1 MKIFWILLAVVG
13 GILLLSLIT
22 ALICFLK
29 VFYSPKRKQTDEYPI
44 PDGDIY
50 EPYRESMVNW
60 IRQRREM
67 PHRAVE
73 VISYDGLTLRGN
85 YYEYAKGAPMEI
97 MFHGY
102 RGSSERD
109 LSGGVA
115 RCFALGHSALV
126 VDHRGS
132 GFSDGRVITFGI
144 KERRDCLTWIDFAL
158 REIDPEARLI
168 LTGISMGA
176 ATVLMCGAEALP
188 ENVIGILA
196 DCGYTSAREIIC
208 KVVAEMKLPPRLLY
222 PFIRLGARLF
232 GGFDP
237 DETSPIRAME
247 SCRVP
252 VIFFHGDT
260 DDFVPYEMS
269 KRNYDACHAKKRI
282 VKIHGAGH
290 GLCFPVDQEA
300 YLAAAREFF
309 HGEE

>member
-1 MKIFWILLAVVG
+1 MEAFWILLAVAAG
-13 GILLLSLIT
+13 LALLVLL
-22 ALICFLK
+22 AAFICFLK
-29 VFYSPKRKQTDEYPI
+29 VFYSPRRKQTDEYPI
-44 PDGDIY
+44 PDGEIY
-50 EPYRESMVNW
+50 EPFRESMINW

-73 VISYDGLTLRGN
+73 VTSFDGLTLRGN

-115 RCFALGHSALV
+115 RCFALGHNALV

-132 GFSDGRVITFGI
+132 GASDGRVISFGI
-144 KERRDCLTWIDFAL
+144 LERHDCLTWIDFAL
-158 REIDPEARLI
+158 REIDPDAEII

-176 ATVLMCGAEALP
+176 STVLMCGAEELP
-188 ENVIGILA
+188 QNVIGILA

-208 KVVAEMKLPPRLLY
+208 KVVAEMKLPPRLMY
-222 PFIRLGARLF
+222 PLIRLGARLF

-237 DETSPIRAME
+237 DETSPIEAVKK
-247 SCRVP
+247 CRVP

-260 DDFVPYEMS
+260 DTFVPFDMS
-269 KRNYDACHAKKRI
+269 VQNYNACVTKKRL
-282 VKIHGAGH
+282 VKIKGAGH
-290 GLCFPVDQEA
+290 GLCFPVDPEG
-300 YLAAAREFF
+300 YLAELRDFY
-309 HGEE
+309 G

>member
-1 MKIFWILLAVVG
+1 MEEFWIAVGVLVGLAVIV
-13 GILLLSLIT
+13 LLT
-22 ALICFLK
+22 AGVCFIK
-29 VFYSPKRKQTDEYPI
+29 VFYSPGRKLTDEYPV
-44 PDGDIY
+44 PDGEIY
-50 EPYRESMVNW
+50 EPYRESMIKW

-73 VISYDGLTLRGN
+73 VKSFDGLTLRGN

-132 GFSDGRVITFGI
+132 GTSDGRVITFGI
-144 KERRDCLTWIDFAL
+144 HERRDCLTWIDFAL
-158 REIDPEARLI
+158 REIDPDARII

-176 ATVLMCGAEALP
+176 STVMMCGAEDLP
-188 ENVIGILA
+188 QNVIGILA
-196 DCGYTSAREIIC
+196 DCGYSSAREIIF
-208 KVVAEMKLPPRLLY
+208 KVIRDMKLPPRLLY

-232 GGFDP
+232 GRFDP
-237 DETSPIRAME
+237 DETSPVEALKR
-247 SCRVP
+247 CRVP
-252 VIFFHGDT
+252 VIFFHGDA

-269 KRNYDACHAKKRI
+269 VQNYDACVSRKRL
-282 VKIHGAGH
+282 VKIKGAGH
-290 GLCFPVDQEA
+290 GLCFPVDPDT
-300 YLAAAREFF
+300 YLAEMRAFF
-309 HGEE
+309 D

>member
-1 MKIFWILLAVVG
+1 MEGFWIVAGVLVGLAVIV
-13 GILLLSLIT
+13 LLT
-22 ALICFLK
+22 AGVCFIK
-29 VFYSPKRKQTDEYPI
+29 VFYSPKRKLTDEYPI
-44 PDGDIY
+44 PDGEIY
-50 EPYRESMVNW
+50 EPYRERMIEW

-73 VISYDGLTLRGN
+73 VKSFDGLTLRGN

-132 GFSDGRVITFGI
+132 GASDGHVITFGI
-144 KERRDCLTWIDFAL
+144 LERRDCLTWIDFAL
-158 REIDPEARLI
+158 RELDPDARII

-176 ATVLMCGAEALP
+176 STVMMCGAEELP
-188 ENVIGILA
+188 QNVIGILA
-196 DCGYTSAREIIC
+196 DCGYSSAREIIF
-208 KVVAEMKLPPRLLY
+208 KVIREMKLPPRLLY
-222 PFIRLGARLF
+222 PFIKLGARLF

-237 DETSPIRAME
+237 DETSPIEAMKR
-247 SCRVP
+247 CRVP
-252 VIFFHGDT
+252 VIFFHGDA

-269 KRNYDACHAKKRI
+269 VQNYDACVSRKRL
-282 VKIHGAGH
+282 VKIKGAGH
-290 GLCFPVDQEA
+290 GLCFPVDPDS
-300 YLAAAREFF
+300 YLAEMRAFF
-309 HGEE
+309 D

>member
-1 MKIFWILLAVVG
+1 MEEFWIAVGVLVGLAGIVLLAAGV
-13 GILLLSLIT
+13 
-22 ALICFLK
+22 CFIK
-29 VFYSPKRKQTDEYPI
+29 VFYSPGRKLTDEYPI
-44 PDGDIY
+44 PDGEIY
-50 EPYRESMVNW
+50 EPYRENMIKW

-73 VISYDGLTLRGN
+73 VKSFDGLTLRGN

-132 GFSDGRVITFGI
+132 GTSDGRVITFGI
-144 KERRDCLTWIDFAL
+144 HERRDCLTWIDFAL
-158 REIDPEARLI
+158 REIDPDARII

-176 ATVLMCGAEALP
+176 STVMMCGAEDLP
-188 ENVIGILA
+188 QNVIGILA
-196 DCGYTSAREIIC
+196 DCGYSSAREIIF
-208 KVVAEMKLPPRLLY
+208 KVIRDMKLPPRLLY

-232 GGFDP
+232 GRFDP
-237 DETSPIRAME
+237 DETSPVEALKR
-247 SCRVP
+247 CRVP
-252 VIFFHGDT
+252 VIFFHGDA

-269 KRNYDACHAKKRI
+269 VQNYDACVSRKRL
-282 VKIHGAGH
+282 VKIKGAGH
-290 GLCFPVDQEA
+290 GLCFPVDPDT
-300 YLAAAREFF
+300 YLAEMRAFF
-309 HGEE
+309 D